1 MSLTLLELVQAATT
15 ELAIVAVP
23 SAVATSTSLQE
34 LQFKGLANALG
45 RMLTS
50 EYEWQKIDSEYVLI
64 TVATTLSATTV
75 SGSAVVTMADT
86 TGLSSNYGLTGTG
99 ITPWAQIVSVDS
111 STQVTMSL
119 PATVSATSN
128 ITFSQNQYD
137 LPSDFESIINDT
149 EWDRTNRWPLQG
161 PQSAQEW
168 QYIKGGIISNG
179 PRTRFRILDGQII
192 FNPNPANNLR
202 FAFEYTSNGW
212 VRSSTGTLKTSFTAD
227 NDTCI
232 FDDQLM
238 ITGLKLLWLQAK
250 GLEWGYVQS
259 QFGRRLDIMQA
270 KDKGAPVLS
279 ISRSP
284 SSIYL
289 GPWSI
294 PDGNWGSN
302 GSS

>member
-1 MSLTLLELVQAATT
+1 MSLTLLEIVQAATT
-15 ELAIVAVP
+15 ELAVVAVP
-23 SAVATSTSLQE
+23 SAVATSTSLQN
-34 LQFKGLANALG
+34 LQFMGLANSLG

-50 EYEWQKIDSEYVLI
+50 ECEWQKVDSEHVI
-64 TVATTLSATTV
+64 VTSAFTMTGTIV
-75 SGSAVVTMADT
+75 SGLDTVTLDDT
-86 TGLSSNYGLTGTG
+86 SGITTDYGITGTG
-99 ITPWAQIVSVDS
+99 IQPWAQVQSVDG
-111 STQVTMSL
+111 TNQITMSM
-119 PATVSATSN
+119 PATESGVVEL
-128 ITFSQNQYD
+128 TFSQNQYD

-161 PQSAQEW
+161 PESAQEW
-168 QYIKGGIISNG
+168 QYIKGGIVSNG
-179 PRTRFRILDGQII
+179 PRTRFRILGGQIL
-192 FNPNPANNLR
+192 FNPNPANGVK
-202 FAFEYTSNGW
+202 FAFEYISTGW
-212 VRSSTGTLKTSFTAD
+212 VRSSTGVMKTAFSAD
-227 NDTCI
+227 DDTCI

-270 KDKGAPVLS
+270 KDKGAPALS

-302 GSS
+302 GSN